1 MSRARSRPVVVAT
14 RLVNGIL
21 RRAVEVEVRPV
32 DIPRRRHERF
42 LPRSAWRSA
51 VKLPYGVFD
60 PRSGT
65 LHVVHDAGLFSCL
78 SVTLWSLADLLR
90 DGHVPRRLN
99 LDRTLR
105 AFRDQAQDDI
115 QAALFT
121 TVVDPA
127 GLARLGEMDSS
138 RLVRFDHHGD
148 YRDLDFEVLTAL
160 RETYLPVSP
169 AVLERAAELER
180 DFLVAGARYG
190 AVCIRGTDKATE
202 VVPLDSALY
211 VEAARSLLDE
221 GIVDRILIQTD
232 QAQIARLFEREF
244 AGRCDRFTVLPVTE
258 TLQGIHLSTAVD
270 GRRLEFARDML
281 AAVMLIAAMPRVIT
295 HTGNVG
301 AWTTLFRGS
310 GVGVIQA
317 TPTGFVSLGG

>member
-1 MSRARSRPVVVAT
+1 MSRARSRPVVAAT

-21 RRAVEVEVRPV
+21 RRAVEIEARPV
-32 DIPRRRHERF
+32 DVPRRRHERF
-42 LPRSAWRSA
+42 LPRSVWRRA
-51 VKLPYGVFD
+51 IKLEYGVYD
-60 PRSGT
+60 EGSGT
-65 LHVVHDAGLFSCL
+65 LHVVHDYGLFSCL
-78 SVTLWSLADLLR
+78 SVTLWSLADLFR

-99 LDRTLR
+99 LDRTLG
-105 AFRDQAQDDI
+105 AFRDPGRDTTGSV
-115 QAALFT
+115 LFT
-121 TVVDPA
+121 TDVDPV
-127 GLARLGEMDSS
+127 GLDRLKEMQPS

-148 YRDLDFEVLTAL
+148 YGQFDFEVLTAL
-160 RETYLPVSP
+160 RETYLAVSP

-180 DFLVAGARYG
+180 EFLVAGARYG
-190 AVCIRGTDKATE
+190 AVCIRGTDKARE
-202 VVPLDSALY
+202 VIPLDSALY

-221 GIVDRILIQTD
+221 GAVDRILIQTD

-270 GRRLEFARDML
+270 GRRLEFARDMV
-281 AAVMLIAAMPRVIT
+281 AAVMVIAGMPRVIT

-310 GVGVIQA
+310 GEGVIQA
-317 TPTGFVSLGG
+317 TPRGFVSLDA